1 MMMATTVVLPAMIRL
16 LRILMVNFRVNRTV
30 LKFASV
36 HWIGQIFVGLFSI
49 SLLLLK
55 AETSSHSSGN
65 TATIDRRIK

>member
-1 MMMATTVVLPAMIRL
+1 MI
-16 LRILMVNFRVNRTV
+16 VNFRVNRTV